1 MNDPMRI
8 LKADHREVAQLLA
21 RLADTDE
28 GTERE
33 NLVSEVETKLGLHME
48 LEESLVYDLVE
59 EHVGAEDKEEAEI
72 EHGLVRET
80 LTKLREMIEQP
91 GFGAVVEMLRGGIS
105 HHVEEEER
113 EILPELK
120 DAMGNAEWR
129 DLGDRIAE
137 AKQAAGMPVA
147 QPQTAKRRSAKRKP
161 RSSAAASNKSRAAS
175 KR

>member
-28 GTERE
+28 GTERD

-72 EHGLVRET
+72 EHGLLRET
-80 LTKLREMIEQP
+80 LTKLREMGEQP
-91 GFGAVVEMLRGGIS
+91 GFGAVVEMLKGGIS

-147 QPQTAKRRSAKRKP
+147 QAQTAKRRSAKRKP
-161 RSSAAASNKSRAAS
+161 RSSTAASNKSRAAA

>member
-1 MNDPMRI
+1 MNDPMRM
-8 LKADHREVAQLLA
+8 LKADHREVAQLLD
-21 RLADTDE
+21 RLGDTDE
-28 GTERE
+28 GAERE

-48 LEESLVYDLVE
+48 LEESFVYSLIE
-59 EHVGAEDKEEAEI
+59 EHVGAEDREEADI

-80 LTKLREMIEQP
+80 LTKLREMVEQP
-91 GFGAVVEMLRGGIS
+91 GFGAVVEMLKGGIT

-129 DLGDRIAE
+129 ELGDRLAE
-137 AKQAAGMPVA
+137 ARLASGMPVP
-147 QPQTAKRRSAKRKP
+147 QPQAAKRRSAKRKP
-161 RSSAAASNKSRAAS
+161 RSSTAASNKSRAAA

>member
-8 LKADHREVAQLLA
+8 LKADHREVAQLLN
-21 RLADTDE
+21 RLSDTDE
-28 GTERE
+28 GAERE
-33 NLVSEVETKLGLHME
+33 NLVSEVETKLGVHME
-48 LEESLVYDLVE
+48 VEESLVYGLIE
-59 EHVGAEDKEEAEI
+59 EHVGAEDREEADI

-80 LTKLREMIEQP
+80 LTKLREMVEQP
-91 GFGAVVEMLRGGIS
+91 GFGAVVEMLKGGIT

-120 DAMGNAEWR
+120 DSMGNAEWR

-137 AKQAAGMPVA
+137 AKQTAGMPVPQA
-147 QPQTAKRRSAKRKP
+147 QTPKRRSAKRKP
-161 RSSAAASNKSRAAS
+161 RTSSASANKSRATA